1 MSIHPAKVVIS
12 FSVITFKDLS
22 CVTMKYFFFLNKQF
36 CLMKI
41 LRTVSIL

>member
-12 FSVITFKDLS
+12 FSVITLKDLS
-22 CVTMKYFFFLNKQF
+22 CVTMKYFFLNKQF
-36 CLMKI
+36 CLIKI